1 MDQTPINLD
10 VNGDLL
16 LLVPDDARKIV
27 EVGCSGGGLARE
39 YRKRNAGCEYIGV
52 EINASYAE
60 VARAHC
66 TAMVVGNI
74 EDMSDDVFALFGGS
88 RVCWVFGDVLE
99 HLYDPWA
106 LLRRIRAGLA
116 SDSSVL
122 ACIPNAQHWTVQA
135 RLNCGAFRYEDKGI
149 LDRTHIRWFTRT
161 TIDEMFHDCGFAIVD
176 GRCRIL
182 DEPYRDAALTGIR
195 AFAELIGG
203 DAEKAV
209 TDATPLQYVVRAM
222 PV

>member
-39 YRKRNAGCEYIGV
+39 YRKRNADCEYIGV

-66 TAMVVGNI
+66 TGVVVGDI
-74 EDMSDDVFALFGGS
+74 EHMSDIVFESFTGS

-106 LLRRIRAGLA
+106 LLRRIRASLA
-116 SDSSVL
+116 PDSSVL

-161 TIDEMFHDCGFAIVD
+161 TIDEMFHDCGFVIVD

-195 AFAELIGG
+195 AFAELIGA